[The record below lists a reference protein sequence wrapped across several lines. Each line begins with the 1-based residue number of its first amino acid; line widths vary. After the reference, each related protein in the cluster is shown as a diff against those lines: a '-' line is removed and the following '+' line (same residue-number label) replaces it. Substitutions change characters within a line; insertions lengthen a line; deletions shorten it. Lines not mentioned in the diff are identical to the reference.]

1 MNAMEFQKNISVSMM
16 HAFGYFSI
24 LYRKRSCLYFDFLHN
39 FNGPGL
45 CSAKRILPKLSGI
58 TMSKGQ
64 SFLDQISDAKET
76 RRIRVRICRMW
87 KAVNKRS
94 GNNFISLDMIFIDEK
109 ENLMHAIVR
118 KNVFQKFSAILHEG
132 GTFIISNFKVIV
144 TNKGYRPVSND
155 LNIIFLL
162 TTSVKE
168 CNEESELIP
177 MHAFEFAT
185 YNCINNRLND
195 NSYLTDLI
203 GKLTAVGPI
212 EQVHFDSGSTNIR
225 NLHILLPKD
234 KELKISLWDESAE
247 TIIENDFKEDKGPYI
262 IIVTS
267 TTVKAFQGKLN
278 LNTTSASK
286 VYVNLDITE
295 VSELIDRY
303 KVVENEYDNVVRSIP
318 ARDKKPKSKSELL
331 LQTMMSLAEIKA
343 LEWVEG
349 VKERFFTCYADIVN
363 IETEFGWNYISCQL
377 CKRKVKQQNNIFWC
391 NSCNSE
397 SQFLMPSY
405 KLQIQVKDHTGTASF
420 VLFDKDAEKII
431 QKTAMELS
439 LKNQEPNKVPQEIQN
454 LLGKSYTFQIK
465 VDDYNVKEG
474 WEVYT
479 VTSVFKSESN
489 KHSENIVADNIQ
501 IKPSETLFS
510 HHQPIAN
517 NPIAASDIKLLT
529 SLKDVTDD
537 NLIDEVFEKTQ
548 LKDLAKKKNL

>member
-1 MNAMEFQKNISVSMM
+1 
-16 HAFGYFSI
+16 
-24 LYRKRSCLYFDFLHN
+24 
-39 FNGPGL
+39 
-45 CSAKRILPKLSGI
+45 
-58 TMSKGQ
+58 MSKGY

-76 RRIRVRICRMW
+76 WRIRVRICRMW

-109 ENLMHAIVR
+109 KNLMHAIVR
-118 KNVFQKFSAILHEG
+118 KNVFQKFSTILREG

-185 YNCINNRLND
+185 YDCINNRLND
-195 NSYLTDLI
+195 NSYLTDII

-212 EQVHFDSGSTNIR
+212 EQVHFHNGSTNIR
-225 NLHILLPKD
+225 NLQILLPED
-234 KELKISLWDESAE
+234 KELQISLWDESAE
-247 TIIENDFKEDKGPYI
+247 TITENDFKEDEGPYI

-267 TTVKAFQGKLN
+267 TTVKAFKGKLN
-278 LNTTSASK
+278 LNTTSATK

-295 VSELIDRY
+295 VFELIDRY
-303 KVVENEYDNVVRSIP
+303 KVVEDEYDNVVRSIP
-318 ARDKKPKSKSELL
+318 ARDKKPKSESELI
-331 LQTMMSLAEIKA
+331 LQTTMSLAEIKA

-377 CKRKVKQQNNIFWC
+377 CKRKVKQQNNMFWC

-397 SQFLMPSY
+397 SQFPMPSY

-439 LKNQEPNKVPQEIQN
+439 SKNQEPNKVPQEIQS

-474 WEVYT
+474 WKVYT

-489 KHSENIVADNIQ
+489 KHLGNVVADNIQ

-510 HHQPIAN
+510 HDETIAN
-517 NPIAASDIKLLT
+517 DSIATSDIKLLT

-537 NLIDEVFEKTQ
+537 NLIDDVFGNTQ
-548 LKDLAKKKNL
+548 LKDLTKKRTSKQTSNNTGSSQNKKKK

>member
-1 MNAMEFQKNISVSMM
+1 QNI
-16 HAFGYFSI
+16 
-24 LYRKRSCLYFDFLHN
+24 L
-39 FNGPGL
+39 L
-45 CSAKRILPKLSGI
+45 CSKLLI
-58 TMSKGQ
+58 T
-64 SFLDQISDAKET
+64 L
-76 RRIRVRICRMW
+76 V
-87 KAVNKRS
+87 V
-94 GNNFISLDMIFIDEK
+94 L
-109 ENLMHAIVR
+109 
-118 KNVFQKFSAILHEG
+118 
-132 GTFIISNFKVIV
+132 IV

-177 MHAFEFAT
+177 MHAFAFAT

-195 NSYLTDLI
+195 NSYLTDMI
-203 GKLTAVGPI
+203 GKLTTVGPI

-225 NLHILLPKD
+225 NLQILLPDMDGKAVWMGRRVGFGPCYLAHTVKLTRD

-247 TIIENDFKEDKGPYI
+247 TITKNDFKEDEGPYI

-267 TTVKAFQGKLN
+267 TIVKAFQGKLN

-286 VYVNLDITE
+286 VYV
-295 VSELIDRY
+295 SELIDRY
-303 KVVENEYDNVVRSIP
+303 KVVEDEYDNVVRSIP
-318 ARDKKPKSKSELL
+318 ARDKKPKSESKLI
-331 LQTMMSLAEIKA
+331 LQTTMSLAEIKA

-349 VKERFFTCYADIVN
+349 VKEIFFTCYADIVN
-363 IETEFGWNYISCQL
+363 IEIEFGWNHITCQL
-377 CKRKVKQQNNIFWC
+377 CKRKVKQQNNI
-391 NSCNSE
+391 
-397 SQFLMPSY
+397 Y
-405 KLQIQVKDHTGTASF
+405 KLKIQVKDHTGTASF

-454 LLGKSYTFQIK
+454 LLGKSYTFQIE

-489 KHSENIVADNIQ
+489 KHSENIVANNIQ
-501 IKPSETLFS
+501 IKPSKTLFS
-510 HHQPIAN
+510 HHQTIAN
-517 NPIAASDIKLLT
+517 NPIATSDIKLLT

-537 NLIDEVFEKTQ
+537 NLIDDVFRNTQ
-548 LKDLAKKKNL
+548 LVRRQKLIINCLIITFLTNNVFLLSLLEI